1 MSELNV
7 DTINEQTAANG
18 VSIDGVKLKD
28 SIVEVDTINESTSGS
43 GVTIDGLKIKDQSGT
58 MVNPVLKYWTTGQ
71 LIGNDGSAGTNSL
84 EATTETL
91 TDVPNF
97 SLSITPSSTSSKIWV
112 MCNVPIWSTDC
123 PGDISLQSNHSGSY
137 ARIAEQRELGKDT
150 GSSGVSGYLT
160 TIISPNTTSAFTVKL
175 QGASSASNSSDRF
188 RINWYGWGEL
198 IAMEIGG

>member
-18 VSIDGVKLKD
+18 VAIEGMTLKD
-28 SIVEVDTINESTSGS
+28 
-43 GVTIDGLKIKDQSGT
+43 LSGT

-71 LIGNDGSAGTNSL
+71 LVGNDGSAGTNAL
-84 EATTETL
+84 ESTSTTL
-91 TDVPNF
+91 ADVPNW

-175 QGASSASNSSDRF
+175 QGASSASNGSNRF